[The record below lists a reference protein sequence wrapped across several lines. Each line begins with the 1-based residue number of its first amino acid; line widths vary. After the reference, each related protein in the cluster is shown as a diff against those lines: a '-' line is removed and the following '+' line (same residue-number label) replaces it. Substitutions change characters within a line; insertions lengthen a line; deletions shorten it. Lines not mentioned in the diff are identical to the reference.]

1 MCSQNIINKRL
12 NLILKMKNLKVLLVA
27 FLTILAVSCSNAP
40 AVEEAVEATTVDT
53 TIVNDTV
60 VAVVDSVAVAV
71 KK

>member
-1 MCSQNIINKRL
+1 
-12 NLILKMKNLKVLLVA
+12 MKNLKVLLVA